1 MKRQL
6 LFQISFLVFISFA
19 LGYLCH
25 GQSLTV
31 AGILLFCSTS
41 LAVTSFNSSLNILF
55 FQRLNKIKRG
65 LANIL
70 SDPHSEPLTIEHSD
84 ELSEIIDAINLLKRE
99 VNEKQTALQEANND
113 MELRIFRRTQ
123 QLATSLE
130 KLEQENTERI
140 KAEKEAE
147 KHRKQLVEAD
157 KLKTLGVLS
166 AGVAHEINNPN
177 NFIMLNTPILAHILE
192 DILAY
197 LKEQGVDRSQEFGA
211 LSFDEVIDA
220 APQLIDGIA
229 SGSDR
234 IEKIVSS
241 LKRYS
246 QKNYSVKT
254 QKVNVN
260 SVINDAL
267 PLLDRLIRKSTNNFS
282 IKLDNQLPEVYGDSR
297 QIEQIIVNLLQN
309 SCFALE
315 SKDNAIIIKTYQND
329 NNDSIVVEVQDE
341 GCGIPSDVI
350 TNVQDPFF
358 TTRRESGGTGLGL
371 SISSNIAKDHNGNL
385 EITSKE
391 GCGTKAKLILPISK

>member
-19 LGYLCH
+19 LGYLCQS
-25 GQSLTV
+25 QSLML
-31 AGILLFCSTS
+31 AGTLVFCSTA
-41 LAVTSFNSSLNILF
+41 LAVTSFDSSLNILF

-70 SDPHSEPLTIEHSD
+70 NDPDSEPLTIEHSD

-99 VNEKQTALQEANND
+99 VTEKQSELQEANND

-130 KLEQENTERI
+130 KLEQENAERV

-147 KHRKQLVEAD
+147 KHRKQLIEAD

-177 NFIMLNTPILAHILE
+177 NFIMLNTPILSQILE
-192 DILAY
+192 DIIAY
-197 LKEQGVDRSQEFGA
+197 LKEQGVDNSQEFGS
-211 LSFDEVIDA
+211 LPFDEVVEA

-246 QKNYSVKT
+246 QKSYSEKT

-260 SVINDAL
+260 MVINEAL
-267 PLLDRLIRKSTNNFS
+267 PLLDRLIRKSTNRFS
-282 IKLDNQLPEVYGDSR
+282 TELDDTLPNVYGDSR
-297 QIEQIIVNLLQN
+297 QIEQVIVNLLQN

-315 SKDNAIIIKTYQND
+315 SKDNAIIIRTYQSEQ
-329 NNDSIVVEVQDE
+329 NDSIIVEVNDE
-341 GCGIPSDVI
+341 GCGIPGSLI
-350 TNVQDPFF
+350 ENVQDPFF

-371 SISSNIAKDHNGNL
+371 SISSNIAKEHNGTL
-385 EITSKE
+385 EIASKE
-391 GCGTKAKLILPISK
+391 GYGTTARLILPIAK